1 VTLSVALRII
11 AGLIAMAAAGGSL
24 AAFLRQRDRA
34 RLDAA
39 LLMAAM
45 VVVLFTLDRSYPI
58 LAYIIGGVALF
69 ATPYLLLRLIDRTL
83 VRVPRPWVWFALGSA
98 VTSALIQFSDVLGG
112 LDPMTPMSAA
122 PELAAHLAA
131 LVAGPYVVLQIY
143 AAVLLGRAARAATG
157 TARLRPALVAAA
169 SLIALVPIIRE
180 VVRSFLE
187 IPTLSDDF
195 ADRADFFVGVLAML
209 SYLVV
214 FAPPAWAR
222 AAWQQRQL
230 GAFLDELGT
239 SATPG
244 DSTAVLAALT
254 HSVRD
259 TLGAVSV
266 AALRLDDTTR
276 AFVVEV
282 GEGTDVDTR
291 LLSARPVREAART
304 SRVALARREDLEAM
318 DAAVCRELGIRAVLV
333 IPIASGNR
341 TFGLLLVL
349 AGSSLIFP
357 TEDLDLVNVMI
368 VQAAVVL
375 LNARLL
381 SEQRALG
388 DQLFQSNVALEQS
401 RHAAEETLRYHEL
414 HDPTTDLPN
423 RTVIESRLAELAEV
437 RRRVG
442 GGAAL
447 LLLDL
452 ASFRDTNKIYGR
464 ETGDA
469 VLRQIAGRLQKPLE
483 ENDTVAS
490 LGADRFVLLMPGADV
505 ARAESVAQQV
515 HDAVSE
521 LFVIEGKGVHVTP
534 TIAIAIVPVHGTD
547 ADSLL
552 VHLEIALQ
560 EARRVRRPFL
570 VFDPSLGE
578 GATRATRDLAAI
590 RPALK
595 NGEFVLYYQPQVARE
610 GDRVVGV
617 EALIRWN
624 RPGVGIVP
632 PIDFLP
638 LVDRLGLGRSL
649 DHWVLRRAL
658 VECRAW
664 REAGYPIHV
673 SVNVGRD
680 FAQDPGLVS
689 FVEATLAEERMPA
702 DALQLEVVEDSL
714 LTERE
719 QVRDSLKRL
728 EELGVVSS
736 LDDFGSGY
744 SSLGYIRDLPVQALK
759 IDRLFVKNVLTESAD
774 ATICRSA
781 IDLAHGLGLLSVAEG
796 VEDAE
801 LWTALGGMG
810 CDLGQG
816 YFFGRPM
823 PLVELTRWFEDSRFG
838 IASEG
843 TASARQAQA
852 ERICELA
859 ERSVEGD
866 ADATE
871 SLREA
876 EHAIPIAADWA
887 LRTRDAELALRFGG
901 GLRRYWSDRGHV
913 AAGAAYLNSA
923 LALAADRPHDV
934 RYARALA
941 ASAMLIEQS
950 GDHERARALFLE
962 VMATMRGAG
971 ERTGLAETLSDLSV
985 VAEIT
990 GDLTASGG
998 YLTEVIGLRRAL
1010 GQRHGEAVALNL
1022 YALNALGQGQF
1033 AEAATRA
1040 DASISL
1046 HREFDDTRSLASAL
1060 DSRGAIRV
1068 ANGDVDGA
1076 LDSYAESLTLARDG
1090 GFASGMAQV
1099 VEDVGMALATVDE
1112 RVAALRLLSAV
1123 QAFREHA
1130 EVLPPSD
1137 RSRYRDTIVDLGAD
1151 LPPEERDAAIVQG
1164 RELSVETAVA
1174 IALIAIGTHRTRSRV
1189 PLDERRDART
1199 SASES
1204 QGRSTTPRW

>member
-1 VTLSVALRII
+1 MTLSVALRII
-11 AGLIAMAAAGGSL
+11 AGLIALAAAGGCL
-24 AAFLRQRDRA
+24 AAFFRQRDRA

-39 LLMAAM
+39 LLLAAM
-45 VVVLFTLDRSYPI
+45 ALTLFTLDRTYPVW
-58 LAYIIGGVALF
+58 LYIVGGIALF
-69 ATPYLLLRLIDRTL
+69 STPYLLLRLIDRTL
-83 VRVPRPWVWFALGSA
+83 VRVPALVAWIALGSA
-98 VTSALIQFSDVLGG
+98 ATSALIQVSDLLGG
-112 LDPMTPMSAA
+112 LDPMTPMVAA

-131 LVAGPYVVLQIY
+131 LVAGPYVLLQVY
-143 AAVLLGRAARAATG
+143 AAVLLARAARASTG
-157 TARLRPALVAAA
+157 TARLRPALAAA
-169 SLIALVPIIRE
+169 TSLVTLVPIIRE
-180 VVRSFLE
+180 VVRVSLE
-187 IPTLSDDF
+187 LPAAPDDLG
-195 ADRADFFVGVLAML
+195 DRADFVVAVLAML

-230 GAFLDELGT
+230 GAFLHELGT

-244 DSTAVLAALT
+244 DRSAALVVLT
-254 HSVRD
+254 HAVRGA
-259 TLGAVSV
+259 LGAVS
-266 AALRLDDTTR
+266 AAAVRSDETTG

-282 GEGTDVDTR
+282 SDGADIDSR
-291 LLSARPVREAART
+291 LFSSRPMREAART
-304 SRVALARREDLEAM
+304 RRVTLARREELEAT
-318 DAAVCRELGIRAVLV
+318 DAAVCRELGIQAVLV
-333 IPIASGNR
+333 IPITSGSR
-341 TFGLLLVL
+341 TFGMLLVL
-349 AGSSLIFP
+349 AGASLVFP
-357 TEDLDLVNVMI
+357 TEDLGVVNVMV
-368 VQAAVVL
+368 VQAALVL

-381 SEQRALG
+381 AEQRALG
-388 DQLFQSNVALEQS
+388 DQLFQSNVALEHS
-401 RHAAEETLRYHEL
+401 RHAAEETLRYREL
-414 HDPTTDLPN
+414 HDPITDLPN

-464 ETGDA
+464 ARGDA
-469 VLRQIAGRLQKPLE
+469 VLLQLAGRLQKRLE

-490 LGADRFVLLMPGADV
+490 LGADRFVLLLPGAGV
-505 ARAESVAQQV
+505 ERAEVVAQQV
-515 HDAVSE
+515 FDAVSE
-521 LFVIEGKGVHVTP
+521 VFVVEGKGVHVTP
-534 TIAIAIVPVHGTD
+534 TIAIALVPVHGTD

-552 VHLEIALQ
+552 VHLEIALE
-560 EARRVRRPFL
+560 EARKVRRPFL
-570 VFDPSLGE
+570 MYDPSLGE

-595 NGEFVLYYQPQVARE
+595 NGEFVLYYQPQIARD
-610 GDRVVGV
+610 GNRVVGV

-664 REAGYPIHV
+664 REAGYAVHV

-689 FVEATLAEERMPA
+689 VVEATLAEERMPA

-744 SSLGYIRDLPVQALK
+744 SSLGYIRDLPVRALK

-801 LWTALGGMG
+801 LWTTLGGMG

-838 IASEG
+838 IATDG

-859 ERSVEGD
+859 ERSIQGD
-866 ADATE
+866 ADATKA
-871 SLREA
+871 LREA

-887 LRTRDAELALRFGG
+887 LRTRDSELALRFGG
-901 GLRRYWSDRGHV
+901 ALRLHWSDRGLV
-913 AAGAAYLNSA
+913 APGTAYLKSA
-923 LALAADRPHDV
+923 LALATDRPHDV
-934 RYARALA
+934 RFARTLA
-941 ASAMLIEQS
+941 ASAMLIAQS
-950 GDHERARALFLE
+950 GDHEQARGLFLE
-962 VMATMRGAG
+962 VMAIMRSAG
-971 ERTGLAETLSDLSV
+971 DRAGLAETLSNLSV

-990 GDLTASGG
+990 GDLAASSR
-998 YLTEVIGLRRAL
+998 YLSEAIGLRREL
-1010 GQRHGEAVALNL
+1010 GERRGEAAALNL
-1022 YALNALGQGQF
+1022 YALNALGQGQL
-1033 AEAATRA
+1033 AEAAMHA
-1040 DASISL
+1040 EASISL
-1046 HREFDDTRSLASAL
+1046 HREFNDTRSLASAL

-1068 ANGDVDGA
+1068 AKGDVDGA

-1099 VEDVGMALATVDE
+1099 VEGVGMALATVDE

-1123 QAFREHA
+1123 QAFRERA

-1137 RSRYRDTIVDLGAD
+1137 RTRSRDTIVDLGAH
-1151 LPPEERDAAIVQG
+1151 LPPDERDTAIAQG
-1164 RELSVETAVA
+1164 REFSVETAVA
-1174 IALIAIGTHRTRSRV
+1174 IALIAIGTHRARSRV
-1189 PLDERRDART
+1189 PSLT
-1199 SASES
+1199 
-1204 QGRSTTPRW
+1204 